1 MEVSWQRRHPTAGF
15 CFAFINMESKDW
27 IFLRQN
33 WKAYLGLKLLP
44 SKCTMLVE
52 KSWISKFSIAEIF
65 FWQETADFYQISI
78 SISSGPVRSRC
89 RPDIIV
95 QAKGIA
101 PFVAYNM
108 ADLHVHTIRPNFS
121 GSHTFSLTATTARR
135 NVIYKGKTKVAPNLR
150 LMQLKLH
157 AGWVY
162 WSWRNFLSYFYT
174 QAACFFYFY
183 GRSKRSHKMLI
194 NHSLFAFKF
203 QEELTRLDLI

>member
-1 MEVSWQRRHPTAGF
+1 MRCFSLRNGCSHLNYISFLNCFISPQNDQLFISKFFVQRMSLCFMEVSWQRRHPTAGF
-15 CFAFINMESKDW
+15 CFAFINMESKAW

-108 ADLHVHTIRPNFS
+108 ADLHVRTIRPNFS
-121 GSHTFSLTATTARR
+121 GSHTFSLTATTARW
-135 NVIYKGKTKVAPNLR
+135 NVIYKAKR
-150 LMQLKLH
+150 KLH
-157 AGWVY
+157 PISG
-162 WSWRNFLSYFYT
+162 
-174 QAACFFYFY
+174 
-183 GRSKRSHKMLI
+183 
-194 NHSLFAFKF
+194 
-203 QEELTRLDLI
+203 